1 MRKHLYVDNTDLATF
16 GVYIS
21 GGGTF
26 GSPAKDIDIYPVPG
40 RNGVLLG
47 PTPRLEN
54 IEVTYPCFIYKN
66 FAQNMK
72 NLRSFLLSRD
82 GYVKI
87 NDDYD
92 TDHFRQGFFI
102 SAIEPTMTPMLEAG
116 SFDLTFNCKPQRW
129 LNSGETV
136 IEGIASITN
145 PYQFIA
151 KPLLEIYGYG
161 TIYFNPPGELLNTKR
176 VDLTIDQTL
185 YDLSSSITYV
195 VLDCENMTAYTP
207 EYPSANA
214 YQYITT
220 KRNNTLGVDF
230 PILAPGYNTIYT
242 YNSHFTNMKM
252 TPRWWEV

>member
-26 GSPAKDIDIYPVPG
+26 GSPAKDVEIYAVPG

-54 IEVTYPCFIYKN
+54 IEVTYPCFIFQN
-66 FAQNMK
+66 FAENIK
-72 NLRSFLLSRD
+72 NLRSFLLSRN

-102 SAIEPTMTPMLEAG
+102 EAIEPKMTPMLEAG

-129 LNSGETV
+129 LNTGETV
-136 IEGIASITN
+136 ITGISTITN
-145 PYQFIA
+145 PGQLIA
-151 KPLLEIYGYG
+151 KPVLDIYGHGMLRISG
-161 TIYFNPPGELLNTKR
+161 TGYNLTTE
-176 VDLTIDQTL
+176 VTIDQSLVST
-185 YDLSSSITYV
+185 YPTITHV
-195 VLDCENMTAYTP
+195 ILDCENMSAYSPDYSTL
-207 EYPSANA
+207 NINR
-214 YQYITT
+214 YISTE
-220 KRNNTLGVDF
+220 RNNITGADF
-230 PILAPGYNTIYT
+230 PVLQPG
-242 YNSHFTNMKM
+242 TNMISHDGTITNLKV